1 MMVHINNLVFEVDK
15 TCKAVNRQN
24 RLTYVPIIYLPKT
37 QKKGL
42 SDVFKGYK
50 MGILAKI
57 G

>member
-24 RLTYVPIIYLPKT
+24 RLTYVPILYLPKT

-42 SDVFKGYK
+42 SMFSR
-50 MGILAKI
+50 GIKWEYLPK
-57 G
+57 

>member
-1 MMVHINNLVFEVDK
+1 MVHINNLVFEVDK

-50 MGILAKI
+50 MGIFAKI